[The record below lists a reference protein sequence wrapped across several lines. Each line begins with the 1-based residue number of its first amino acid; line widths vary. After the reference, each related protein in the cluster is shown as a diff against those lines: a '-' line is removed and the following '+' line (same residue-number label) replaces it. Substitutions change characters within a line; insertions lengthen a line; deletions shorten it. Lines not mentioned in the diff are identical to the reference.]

1 MEILDILK
9 QQRDILSEL
18 NDIVKKEKQ
27 VLIRNDNRALSVL
40 LEKKVDLINR
50 LDETEQKRLSAYG
63 EMKISEI
70 EIPQKDQ
77 KTVDQIVKEIKD
89 IYEEVKEYQEINML
103 LTHQSIEYNNN
114 MMYIIQ
120 QALLKSGSGYS
131 EDGKMKGDVKT
142 KPYIDES
149 V

>member
-18 NDIVKKEKQ
+18 NDIVKEEKQ

>member
-1 MEILDILK
+1 MDILEILT
-9 QQRDILSEL
+9 QQRDILTEL
-18 NDIVKKEKQ
+18 NDIVKEEKQ